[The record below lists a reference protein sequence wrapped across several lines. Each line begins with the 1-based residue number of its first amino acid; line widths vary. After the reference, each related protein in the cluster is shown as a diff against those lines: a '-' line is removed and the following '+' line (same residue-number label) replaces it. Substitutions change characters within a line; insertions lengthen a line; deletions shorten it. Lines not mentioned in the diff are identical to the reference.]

1 MDVLL
6 QLMVEEAFPYMS
18 GPLVSGGSDTP
29 TEALYYTQQRSDNVG
44 IFCVQPKGSMFSDDS
59 PRFVFVWDPRTMPKI
74 PETQKRSMIDTELY
88 LNRFNTVGQKS
99 LALTMYKH
107 YSMFW
112 SGDSWVCEGE
122 ALMTFLR
129 ESTDFTEDLSEDID
143 DPQLGSS
150 DDIDEPYSFKE
161 VQFGSNDD
169 LDEPSETYI
178 VSPDELDRVLKA
190 LKGL

>member
-1 MDVLL
+1 
-6 QLMVEEAFPYMS
+6 
-18 GPLVSGGSDTP
+18 
-29 TEALYYTQQRSDNVG
+29 
-44 IFCVQPKGSMFSDDS
+44 
-59 PRFVFVWDPRTMPKI
+59 
-74 PETQKRSMIDTELY
+74 
-88 LNRFNTVGQKS
+88 
-99 LALTMYKH
+99 
-107 YSMFW
+107 
-112 SGDSWVCEGE
+112 
-122 ALMTFLR
+122 MTFLR

>member
-1 MDVLL
+1 MDILL
-6 QLMVEEAFPYMS
+6 QVMIEEAFPYMS

-44 IFCVQPKGSMFSDDS
+44 IFCVQPKGAMFSDES

-74 PETQKRSMIDTELY
+74 PEAQKRSMIDTELY
-88 LNRFNTVGQKS
+88 LSRFNTVGQKS

-112 SGDSWVCEGE
+112 SGDSWVGE
-122 ALMTFLR
+122 MEAVRAFL
-129 ESTDFTEDLSEDID
+129 EPKEDSQEDLSS
-143 DPQLGSS
+143 DPSS
-150 DDIDEPYSFKE
+150 DSLEDP
-161 VQFGSNDD
+161 
-169 LDEPSETYI
+169 DEPSETYI
-178 VSPDELDRVLKA
+178 VSPEELDRVLKA